1 MKKTEESFNKF
12 FANNYAEAAVIDS
25 MRNRLIDYGVS
36 IMRNELADNMLKRQ
50 KLKKFIVSLTKK
62 DPIDNSKRVIQL
74 HMVKHDLSYFLV
86 TTGEKLIGIEIDF
99 NLYKLHWGICI
110 YSKDAM
116 LAWSGSK
123 HLQEFAK
130 DKYKPLDYAGL
141 GKYARE
147 KKIVD
152 GNPYQ
157 QELIKANEKDKMYT
171 IASVQVTGD
180 RKEDANNIAKKLEE
194 IILKLLDEK
203 EAVPAITDSAI
214 TDPEPKPGG
223 EYNWKT
229 LCDDYRSQHLLE
241 TPTKIKTFL
250 EIAGIQSRE
259 VYISKILEFFLDAN
273 EHHPFGNIFV
283 RSFHNLYRA
292 KKDQDNKKE
301 QEKIKYAKVEK
312 THTEY
317 PSIEGR
323 RIDIL
328 VETDSYVLAI
338 ENKIYA
344 DLYNELK
351 YYKETAE
358 NVARGIIGKDADAV
372 SEEGGK
378 DVPEEDAK
386 EVVCVV
392 LAPFAM
398 SKVDQEKI
406 KKEDFVF
413 ITYEEL
419 FNEVIKHFNEVDVY
433 HKNKHFLYMQ
443 LFYDLFRTIKNLTG
457 EEKLKEK
464 FANFLA
470 QDNNAYWAIQAIHSC
485 INYKNSVL
493 EKIKDEVEAKLK
505 NVSKE
510 SFFHWYGEEQEAWNR
525 GGSGY
530 VMTNQKYMPTHIL
543 AYDTLKHQINSDINK
558 DPTKFII
565 DIGFDYS
572 TGNWQMDYFFR
583 GKEEHLDNI
592 KKFMS
597 EHKFDVLS
605 AGDAANAGDA
615 ADAGQRYRIQL
626 HPQLTKEATEK
637 LITNLLID
645 SICKLE
651 GSENPTK

>member
-1 MKKTEESFNKF
+1 MNTTEESLKELQKSFDEF

-25 MRNRLIDYGVS
+25 MRNRLIGNKKTKLVGYGTS
-36 IMRNELADNMLKRQ
+36 ILRDELAANMLKRPALD
-50 KLKKFIVSLTKK
+50 KLIVSLPKK
-62 DPIDNSKRVIQL
+62 DALDNSKRVIQL
-74 HMVKHDLSYFLV
+74 HIGTYDLSYFLV
-86 TTGEKLIGIEIDF
+86 TPDDKLIGIEIDF
-99 NLYKLHWGICI
+99 NLYQLHWGICI
-110 YSKDAM
+110 YSKDPM
-116 LAWSGSK
+116 LGWSGSSD
-123 HLQEFAK
+123 LQTFAS
-130 DKYKPLDYAGL
+130 DNNYKPLDYAGL
-141 GKYARE
+141 GDYA
-147 KKIVD
+147 KKKGVIVD
-152 GNPYQ
+152 DNRYQ
-157 QELIKANEKDKMYT
+157 QELIKANTKDKMYT

-180 RKEDANNIAKKLEE
+180 RNKDADNIAKKLEE
-194 IILKLLDEK
+194 IILKLLGE
-203 EAVPAITDSAI
+203 EAASSAI

-250 EIAGIQSRE
+250 EIAGIQSKE
-259 VYISKILEFFLDAN
+259 VYISRILEFFLDAN

-283 RSFHNLYRA
+283 RSFHNLYGA
-292 KKDQDNKKE
+292 KSEKGNKKE
-301 QEKIKYAKVEK
+301 QESSKYVKVVD

-317 PSIEGR
+317 KTNNNK

-328 VETDSYVLAI
+328 VETDNYVLAI

-344 DLYNELK
+344 GLYNDLED
-351 YYKETAE
+351 YKKTATD
-358 NVARGIIGKDADAV
+358 VARGIIGKDADAV

-464 FANFLA
+464 FANFIG
-470 QDNNAYWAIQAIHSC
+470 QENKAYWAIQAIHSC
-485 INYKNSVL
+485 ISYKNSVL
-493 EKIKDEVEAKLK
+493 EKVKEEVISKL
-505 NVSKE
+505 E
-510 SFFHWYGEEQEAWNR
+510 GIMHGSFFNWYGEEQEAIDRASKN
-525 GGSGY
+525 Y
-530 VMTNQKYMPTHIL
+530 ATFNKEYMPTHIL
-543 AYDTLKHQINSDINK
+543 AYDTCKHQINEESVSLA
-558 DPTKFII
+558 I
-565 DIGFDYS
+565 DIGFDS
-572 TGNWQMDYFFR
+572 GTGSWQMDYFFR
-583 GKEEHLDNI
+583 GVKYSREHLEEI
-592 KKFMS
+592 KKFMRD
-597 EHKFDVLS
+597 HKFDVLS
-605 AGDAANAGDA
+605 AGDATDA
-615 ADAGQRYRIQL
+615 DQRYRIQL
-626 HPQLTKEATEK
+626 HPQPTKEATEK
-637 LITNLLID
+637 LITDLLIN

-651 GSENPTK
+651 GS